1 MKRAQLGA
9 FFTIILIALTLR
21 PPVASVG
28 PLLSQISANLGLGAV
43 EVGTVTALPVLCF
56 GFGAFFGPF
65 VVRKLGLHHAMFWIL
80 LALFAATLLRG
91 VDGYLALLVSSIVIG
106 LGIAVANV
114 ILPTVIR
121 SDYPNLVSS
130 LTVTYTMTMAVSASV
145 AASIAVPIASI
156 AGGWRPSMA
165 LWAIPMAAALLVWF
179 PHLKGK
185 EPELPQSVEKV
196 SSDRRAVLASP
207 ITWWLVAFFGIQSA
221 GFYVLLNWL
230 PSVLVSYG
238 LSESAAGGVLGL
250 ATIIGVPF
258 GVLLGP
264 LYRRLRSL
272 SWLAAGLSVFTLAGY
287 TILWFAPGLATVG
300 AVVAGLGQASTFP
313 VSLYLIGTKATSQ
326 AMTTRLSALAQG
338 WGYLVAAIGTFGF
351 GVLHDI
357 SSSWALPLGVIV
369 ALTALQLASGF
380 FVGRPG
386 QIQAN

>member
-1 MKRAQLGA
+1 LLAQ
-9 FFTIILIALTLR
+9 
-21 PPVASVG
+21 V
-28 PLLSQISANLGLGAV
+28 SANLGLGAV
-43 EVGTVTALPVLCF
+43 EIGTVTALPVLCF

-80 LALFAATLLRG
+80 VSLFAATLLRG
-91 VDGYLALLVSSIVIG
+91 VDGYLSLLVCSIVIG

-145 AASIAVPIASI
+145 AASIAVPVAEAS
-156 AGGWRPSMA
+156 GGWRPSMA
-165 LWAIPMAAALLVWF
+165 FWAIPMAAALVVWF

-185 EPELPQSVEKV
+185 EPELPQSVEAV

-272 SWLAAGLSVFTLAGY
+272 SWLAAGLSTFTLVGY
-287 TILWFAPGLATVG
+287 SILWLAPDMSTVG
-300 AVVAGLGQASTFP
+300 AVIAGLGQASTFP
-313 VSLYLIGTKATSQ
+313 VSLYLIGTKATNQ

-351 GVLHDI
+351 GLLHDI

-386 QIQAN
+386 QIQSE